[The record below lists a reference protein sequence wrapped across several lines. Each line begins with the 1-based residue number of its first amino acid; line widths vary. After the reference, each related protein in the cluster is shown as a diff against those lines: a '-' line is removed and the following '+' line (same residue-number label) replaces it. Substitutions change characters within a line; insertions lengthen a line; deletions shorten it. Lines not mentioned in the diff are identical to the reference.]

1 MSPQLT
7 IVLVMSISFSVFLVL
22 GVPISVCIAL
32 SSFLALLPIYDPA
45 LAAQIIGHS
54 FLSSL
59 DNFGFLAIPFF
70 VLAGQIMNAGGV
82 ARRLI
87 EFAKVLSG
95 PIPGSLAYCNVLANF
110 LFGAV
115 SGSAVASA
123 AAVGGAMAPAQKE
136 EGYDPAFSAAVNIA
150 ASTTGL
156 LTPPSNS
163 LILYALVSGGT
174 SVIAL
179 FVAGYIPGFLMA
191 LAVVAIIAAQGKK
204 LPRGNPDNWRGGRLL
219 RAFVDA
225 VPSLFLVVLVMGGL
239 IAGMFTPTEA
249 STVAVLYALFLGFL
263 YRELKVRDLPLI
275 FTNAIST
282 TGIVLFL
289 VATSAAMSWV
299 FSIAEVPVFVSESLL
314 AISQEPWVILLIM
327 NLIMLVM
334 GTFMDITPAIL
345 IFTPIFLPIAVSIGV
360 DPVHFGI
367 IMVFNNCI
375 GILTPPVG
383 SCLFVGSGIYGVPL
397 DRIMPRLMPIFFSE
411 CVALALVTYVPE
423 LSLWLP
429 RVLGLMK

>member
-7 IVLVMSISFSVFLVL
+7 IILVLSVSFSVFLVL

-45 LAAQIIGHS
+45 LAAQVIGHS

-70 VLAGQIMNAGGV
+70 VLAGQLMNAGGV

-95 PIPGSLAYCNVLANF
+95 PLPGSLAYCNVVANF

-115 SGSAVASA
+115 TGSAVASA
-123 AAVGGAMAPAQKE
+123 AAVGSAMAPAQKE
-136 EGYDPAFSAAVNIA
+136 EGYDPAFAAAVNIA
-150 ASTTGL
+150 SSTTGL

-179 FVAGYIPGFLMA
+179 FVAGYIPAFLMA
-191 LAVVAIIAAQGKK
+191 LAVVAVIAAKK
-204 LPRGNPDNWRGGRLL
+204 DLPRGNMANWQGGRLI

-239 IAGMFTPTEA
+239 IAGVFTPTEA
-249 STVAVLYALFLGFL
+249 STVSVLYALFLGFL
-263 YRELKVRDLPLI
+263 YRELKVRHLPRI
-275 FTNAIST
+275 FASAIST
-282 TGIVLFL
+282 ASIVLFL

-299 FSIAEVPVFVSESLL
+299 FSIAEIPVFVSNTML
-314 AISQEPWVILLIM
+314 AFSQEPWVILLMM

-345 IFTPIFLPIAVSIGV
+345 IFTPIFLPIATSIGV

-383 SCLFVGSGIYGVPL
+383 SSLFVGSGIYGVPL
-397 DRIMPRLMPIFFSE
+397 DKIMPRLMPMFWSE
-411 CVALALVTYVPE
+411 CLALALITFIPE

-429 RVLGLMK
+429 RILGLLK

>member
-1 MSPQLT
+1 MQLT
-7 IVLVMSISFSVFLVL
+7 IVLVMSVSFTLFLLL

-32 SSFLALLPIYDPA
+32 SSFLALLPIYDPL
-45 LAAQIIGHS
+45 LAAQLIGHS

-70 VLAGQIMNAGGV
+70 ILAGQIMNVGGV

-95 PIPGSLAYCNVLANF
+95 PLPGSLAYCNVVANF

-115 SGSAVASA
+115 TGSAVASA
-123 AAVGGAMAPAQKE
+123 AAVGSAMAPAQKK
-136 EGYDPAFSAAVNIA
+136 EGYDPAFVAAVNIA
-150 ASTTGL
+150 SSTTGL

-179 FVAGYIPGFLMA
+179 FVAGYIPALMMA
-191 LAVVAIIAAQGKK
+191 LGVVAVIAWQSKS
-204 LPRGNPDNWRGGRLL
+204 LPRGDMKNWEGGRLI

-225 VPSLFLVVLVMGGL
+225 LPSLFLIVLVMGGL
-239 IAGMFTPTEA
+239 VAGVFTPTEA
-249 STVAVLYALFLGFL
+249 STVSVLYALFLGFI
-263 YRELKVRDLPLI
+263 YREIKLSDLPKILNHSVI
-275 FTNAIST
+275 TAS
-282 TGIVLFL
+282 IVLFL
-289 VATSAAMSWV
+289 VATSSAMSWA
-299 FSIAEVPVFVSESLL
+299 FSIAEIPVYVSNTLL
-314 AISQEPWVILLIM
+314 ALSDEPWVILLIM

-345 IFTPIFLPIAVSIGV
+345 IFTPIFYPVAIKVGV
-360 DPVHFGI
+360 DPIHFGI

-383 SCLFVGSGIYGVPL
+383 SSLFVGSGVYGVSL
-397 DRIMPRLMPIFFSE
+397 ERIMPRLMPMFYSE
-411 CVALALVTYVPE
+411 CVALALITFIPE

-429 RVLGLMK
+429 RTLGLM